1 MSQTKLSSLVI
12 NKLTQQ
18 QFDNIPEKEPNQ
30 LYFITDGLSPDD
42 VATKAYVDNVC
53 IYPSITTLYL
63 NKNTHL
69 LYSQLP
75 TSGSEGVLV
84 ESIPHNGVYYIYVG
98 SIFHSSWSL
107 EYMIKGVFLH
117 EGTDRQ
123 DGVYVETTDTDIIKL
138 SFRLVDDSE
147 NGPHI
152 ECRESRI
159 GTVSDVAR
167 GLAPQVVD
175 EDLPPLKDGDFVL
188 VYRPD
193 VGVKWVEVNV
203 FTLEN

>member
-42 VATKAYVDNVC
+42 VATKDYVDNVS
-53 IYPSITTLYL
+53 IYPSIITWYL
-63 NKNTHL
+63 DKNTHI

-188 VYRPD
+188 VYRPG